1 MYIVNL
7 RSIYRF
13 VTILLLVASVSCAQE
28 TNQQKR
34 SITTPKQM
42 DDGWQTGSLVN
53 ASIDSSKLLKLLDK
67 ISIGEYKEIHSILI
81 IKDDKLVFEE
91 YFPGHDFEY
100 SAEEH
105 KGKLIEYDLNTIH
118 NLASVT
124 KSVTSLLFGIAVD
137 KGFIKYEHEKLYK
150 FFPRDSILFEGSKK
164 NITLQNLLTMSSGLK
179 WNENDMPYGNIEND
193 IVQLFMV
200 VDPVKY
206 ILSKPLAN
214 EPGTNFYYNG
224 GGTNLIGKI
233 VQETSKL
240 RLDLFA
246 QKYLFDPMGITQNKW
261 VYINPGFVYASGD
274 LRLRPR
280 DMAKL
285 GSLVLNKGIWNGNQI
300 ISSEWIDKMTTKHV
314 WMNDIDGYGYQW
326 WLKKYKFGS
335 SEINTYFASGW
346 GGQLIIV
353 VPEINSVIVLT
364 AGNYI
369 EKSPHNEILNRYI
382 FPSIVKDFTYDFD
395 AIENATPLPDSL
407 KIIDPDSG
415 VKKEIA
421 EMSGYWYGSWGYY
434 LPSRFI
440 VEKIN
445 DTEAEVIYSWADIPG
460 ALKKGWIRKAATVD
474 TKGNIRFTNGDVSWK
489 YYYDKE
495 DNSLIGF
502 YDTPSIH
509 EKIIMTHKQVR

>member
-1 MYIVNL
+1 MHTFKQLPNL
-7 RSIYRF
+7 ILIIF
-13 VTILLLVASVSCAQE
+13 LLFTTICCSQE
-28 TNQQKR
+28 IN
-34 SITTPKQM
+34 TPKNSLSIPKQT
-42 DDGWQTGSLVN
+42 DDGLQIGNLSD
-53 ASIDSSKLLKLLDK
+53 AKIDSSKLLKLFEK
-67 ISIGEYKEIHSILI
+67 INNGGYKEIHSVLI
-81 IKDDKLVFEE
+81 IKDNKLVFEE
-91 YFPGHDFEY
+91 YFPGHDYEY

-105 KGKLIEYDLNTIH
+105 KGKLIQYNMNTIH

-137 KGFIKYEHEKLYK
+137 KGFIKGVDEKLYK
-150 FFPRDSILFEGSKK
+150 FFPQDSSLFEGSKK

-179 WNENDMPYGNIEND
+179 WNENDMPYSNTAND
-193 IVQLFMV
+193 IVQLFIV

-233 VQETSKL
+233 IQEKSKL
-240 RLDLFA
+240 RLDDFA
-246 QKYLFDPMGITQNKW
+246 QKYLFDPLGIKQNKW

-285 GSLVLNKGIWNGNQI
+285 GLLALNKGVWNDSQI
-300 ISSEWIDKMTTKHV
+300 ISSEWIDEIKTKHV
-314 WMNDIDGYGYQW
+314 WMNDTDGYGYQW

-353 VPEINSVIVLT
+353 VPEVNSVIVLT

-369 EKSPHNEILNRYI
+369 DKSPHNEILNRYI
-382 FPSIVKDFTYDFD
+382 FPSIIKDFTYDFG
-395 AIENATPLPDSL
+395 AIDKATPLPDSIN
-407 KIIDPDSG
+407 IISPDSG
-415 VKKEIA
+415 VKKDIA
-421 EMSGYWYGSWGYY
+421 IMSGCWYGSWGYY

-460 ALKKGWIRKAATVD
+460 SLKKGWIRKTAAID
-474 TKGNIRFTNGDVSWK
+474 PDGNIKFTNGDVSWK

-495 DNSLIGF
+495 DNTLIGF

-509 EKIIMTHKQVR
+509 EKIIMKRKE